1 MKKHLANTITVFR
14 IVCSVLL
21 LSFPALGARFYILY
35 LLCGL
40 SDMIDGTV
48 ARKTNSV
55 SEFGSKLDTVAD
67 LVFIVAA
74 LIKLL
79 PIINLPKW
87 LWLWAI
93 VIAVMRIG
101 NILWGYVCKKKLI
114 ALHTSM
120 NKLTGLLL
128 FLLPLLLPYVEL
140 QYSSVVV
147 CAIATF
153 SAIQEGYYIGTG
165 RENV

>member
-1 MKKHLANTITVFR
+1 MKKHLANAITVFR

-21 LSFPALGARFYILY
+21 LAVPALGVGFSILY
-35 LLCGL
+35 LLCGF

-67 LVFIVAA
+67 LVFVAAA

-79 PIINLPKW
+79 PIITLPKW
-87 LWLWAI
+87 LWLWVI

-101 NILWGYVCKKKLI
+101 NLLWGYVCKKKLI
-114 ALHTSM
+114 VLHTGM

-128 FLLPLLLPYVEL
+128 FLLPLLLPYMEL
-140 QYSSVVV
+140 RYGAVVV
-147 CAIATF
+147 CVIATF

-165 RENV
+165 RENA